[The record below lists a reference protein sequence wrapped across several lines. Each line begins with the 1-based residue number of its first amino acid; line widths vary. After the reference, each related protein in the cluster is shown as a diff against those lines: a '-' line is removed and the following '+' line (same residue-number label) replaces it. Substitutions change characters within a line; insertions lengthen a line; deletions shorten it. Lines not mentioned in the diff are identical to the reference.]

1 MDIVTKTKTN
11 IDELNQRFFLILENF
26 VPNYINYLKEPS
38 NSIVA
43 NEIQH
48 VNSVVNKIH
57 SDGFILKN
65 SMDSTIETSQ
75 QVSRQQNIE
84 IEKLKVENGN
94 LSRQAKRLE
103 NKALTSE
110 GLYDEEIE
118 WYRLQ
123 IQTIVVMSIGVI
135 VCGKIFYNLQTT
147 TAR

>member
-57 SDGFILKN
+57 SDGFILK
-65 SMDSTIETSQ
+65 IVWIQ
-75 QVSRQQNIE
+75 Q
-84 IEKLKVENGN
+84 
-94 LSRQAKRLE
+94 
-103 NKALTSE
+103 
-110 GLYDEEIE
+110 
-118 WYRLQ
+118 
-123 IQTIVVMSIGVI
+123 
-135 VCGKIFYNLQTT
+135 
-147 TAR
+147 

>member
-26 VPNYINYLKEPS
+26 VPNYISYLKEPS

-48 VNSVVNKIH
+48 VKSVVNKIE
-57 SDGFILKN
+57 SDGFVLKN

-84 IEKLKVENGN
+84 IEKLKVENSN
-94 LSRQAKRLE
+94 LSMQAKRLE

-123 IQTIVVMSIGVI
+123 IQTIVVM
-135 VCGKIFYNLQTT
+135 
-147 TAR
+147 